1 MVKLI
6 TYKIR
11 DMKFNKII
19 SLIIVSFLLVFSA
32 CDSIVDEEY
41 LENTTDVAGVELSAT
56 QSTPGGNEITL
67 DLVTPGINGYWDY
80 NLGKALTDKV
90 TFIYPIPGT
99 ATFTFTGTLG
109 AEFFS
114 KTIDVQID
122 QLDHALD
129 QDWYDLVSEDTAGG
143 KTWVFDGGPA
153 PDGKMWWF
161 MSAPG
166 GPENAWS
173 LWWNAAGD
181 CCPPV
186 DAAGKMKFDLNGA
199 ANFTYY
205 SGPDA
210 SGTLGSFVL
219 DVANKKL
226 QVNGTNILGGAT
238 EGGDN
243 PSGLYDIISLT
254 EDELVLYAP
263 NAAWATGWTYV
274 FRPE

>member
-1 MVKLI
+1 
-6 TYKIR
+6 
-11 DMKFNKII
+11 MKFNKII
-19 SLIIVSFLLVFSA
+19 SLVIVSSMLVFSA

-41 LENTTDVAGVELSAT
+41 LENNTDVAGVELSAT
-56 QSTPGGNEITL
+56 QSTPGGNKITL
-67 DLVTPGINGYWDY
+67 DLVTPGVNGYWDY
-80 NLGKALTDKV
+80 NLGKALTDKI
-90 TFIYPIPGT
+90 TIIYPIPGK

-122 QLDHALD
+122 QLDNALD

-143 KTWVFDGGPA
+143 KTWVFNGGPS
-153 PDGKMWWF
+153 PDGRLWWF
-161 MSAPG
+161 MSAPDG
-166 GPENAWS
+166 RDSAWS

-181 CCPPV
+181 CCPPA

-205 SGPDA
+205 SNA
-210 SGTLGSFVL
+210 SGAGQLGSFVL

-226 QVNGTNILGGAT
+226 QINDSNILGAAIGD
-238 EGGDN
+238 GGDN
-243 PSGLYDIISLT
+243 PSGLFDIISLT
-254 EDELVLYAP
+254 EDELVLYTA

-274 FRPE
+274 FKPE